1 MEKTALFII
10 DVQRDFCNGGALAVK
25 DGDAVVP
32 VCNKLIEL
40 AANHGCV
47 VFASRDW
54 HPANHCSFT
63 EFGGM
68 WPAHCVAGEPGSE
81 FHPDLKL
88 PVDAMIFNK
97 DYEVDVNS
105 YSALANTPAAGVMH
119 DAGVTRLIICGLAT
133 DYCVKN
139 TVLDCLKAGFKV
151 VVVSDGCRAVNVNPG
166 DDQRAFDEMSAAG
179 AEIMPLEK
187 VEF

>member
-47 VFASRDW
+47 VFASRDL

-63 EFGGM
+63 
-68 WPAHCVAGEPGSE
+68 
-81 FHPDLKL
+81 
-88 PVDAMIFNK
+88 
-97 DYEVDVNS
+97 
-105 YSALANTPAAGVMH
+105 
-119 DAGVTRLIICGLAT
+119 
-133 DYCVKN
+133 
-139 TVLDCLKAGFKV
+139 
-151 VVVSDGCRAVNVNPG
+151 
-166 DDQRAFDEMSAAG
+166 
-179 AEIMPLEK
+179 
-187 VEF
+187 